1 MALRGKLIDA
11 LANKN
16 PGDSTS
22 PPDGGRKPYKPAAS
36 SGIDAGRL
44 KSAASSGIDDD
55 HHKTAGD
62 NIKTVY
68 RNRNPI
74 PVNYSDRDSYDRS
87 VVDHIKKNA
96 VKNQIAEEISIK
108 NEVLYTKNDYSGFK
122 VQARESWDRV
132 KGLKLFNSLM
142 KDKEVQSNNIIKK
155 ERV

>member
-11 LANKN
+11 LANN
-16 PGDSTS
+16 TAGGSAA
-22 PPDGGRKPYKPAAS
+22 PPDGGSKPNKPAAS
-36 SGIDAGRL
+36 SGIDTGRL
-44 KSAASSGIDDD
+44 RSTASSGIDDD

-96 VKNQIAEEISIK
+96 VKNQIAEESSIK
-108 NEVLYTKNDYSGFK
+108 NEVLYTKNDYSAFK
-122 VQARESWDRV
+122 AQARENWDRV
-132 KGLKLFNSLM
+132 KGQKLFNVLM
-142 KDKEVQSNNIIKK
+142 KEKEVQDNNIIKK
-155 ERV
+155 EHV